1 MLASL
6 LFLVVCGPA
15 APASMWR
22 DENPM
27 LVWRAAQEAA
37 PAKASPPPPPTER
50 TTRSTA
56 EEIRARPRP
65 SDPWSVVRDVPGVV
79 LDRVDVGGSETAQ
92 QSLLISRGD
101 AGTGATW
108 TLDGIDITDPA
119 APGFAALYP
128 DAALAES
135 VDVRTHTGDVRVR
148 TPGVQVG
155 VALPQPL
162 ERWTGR
168 ASGAT
173 SLGQSDNLPQA
184 LAGRPFFRSRTRSA
198 REIAADAGGPLRRDR
213 LWLWGAVARRSLAQD
228 VFTEHEDRL
237 STTSFVGKARV
248 RVGRSHL
255 TLLALRSEKVQDER
269 DATLTA
275 APEARWRQSGPAHLL
290 ALDGRGARGGFAL
303 TARVSALRSGFRLEP
318 RGGTGAATF
327 EDFRGVVQRS
337 YLAFETERPRDEASL
352 EASTSRR
359 FGAFDHRLSAGAGY
373 ARSRVRTHSAWPG
386 NEVLGLERRTVFF
399 RAFGLTGFAIP
410 TRAQDGR
417 SVHDRLLAHVQDEA
431 RRGALTVTGGL
442 RLERLAG
449 HNEPSAVSANP
460 EFPDLLPAVVFGGA
474 PARFRWVDVL
484 PRAAA
489 SWDFSDGS
497 SVGIGYAAFA
507 AALGAN
513 DAGFDN
519 PLGREVA
526 SLTYYWLDRNG
537 DENVQAGEL
546 DLVRGRVGSAGLD
559 PDDPGAVTSPHLIDP
574 ALRSPRTHALSA
586 ATRHT
591 FGAWTGGVH
600 VSWRRLVRPLWRPLR
615 NLALGDY
622 VIRGA
627 VQGEIRG
634 EPYSV
639 GYYAP
644 ASASLIVP
652 GNGRVLANREGYRQD
667 AITAEVFAAG
677 RWRRV
682 RLETWAAFTDWRE
695 YFPDRERAVQD
706 PTPVES
712 EPLRDG
718 GPVAA
723 RPGGLGRG
731 DVIANARF
739 TAGATVRVSLPFR
752 LEATAIAHARE
763 GFPIPYSQVAETG
776 DPTGGGKAVLVAPR
790 LDAFRLPALLMVD
803 ARLSRE
809 MRKRGGAI
817 TAFVDLFN
825 ALNTG
830 TTLQVARDVELPALD
845 RPREIVRP
853 RLIRGGVSVRF

>member
-1 MLASL
+1 MLAPL
-6 LFLVVCGPA
+6 LFLVVCGPPA
-15 APASMWR
+15 AQ
-22 DENPM
+22 
-27 LVWRAAQEAA
+27 QEAA
-37 PAKASPPPPPTER
+37 PSKAAPSPPPTER
-50 TTRSTA
+50 STRFTA
-56 EEIRARPRP
+56 EDLRTRPRP
-65 SDPWSVVRDVPGVV
+65 SDPWSIVRDVPGVV

-101 AGTGATW
+101 AGGGATW

-119 APGFAALYP
+119 APGFVALYP
-128 DAALAES
+128 DTAIAES
-135 VDVRTHTGDVRVR
+135 VDVRTDTGDVRVR

-155 VALPQPL
+155 IALPQPL

-168 ASGAT
+168 ASAAS
-173 SLGQSDNLPQA
+173 SLEQSDNLPDE
-184 LAGRPFFRSRTRSA
+184 LSGRPFFRSRSRVA

-213 LWLWGAVARRSLAQD
+213 LWLWGAVARRSLEQD

-237 STTSFVGKARV
+237 STTSLVGKARV
-248 RVGRSHL
+248 RVGGSHL

-275 APEARWRQSGPAHLL
+275 APEARWRQSGPAHVL
-290 ALDGRGARGGFAL
+290 AFDARGRRGGFAL
-303 TARVSALRSGFRLEP
+303 AARVSALRSGFRLAP
-318 RGGTGAATF
+318 RGGTGDSTF

-337 YLAFETERPRDEASL
+337 YLAFETARPRDEASL

-359 FGAFDHRLSAGAGY
+359 LLGFDHRLAAGTGY
-373 ARSRVRTHSAWPG
+373 ARSRVRTSAAWPG

-410 TRAQDGR
+410 TRAQDGS
-417 SVHDRLLAHVQDEA
+417 SVHDRLEAHVQDEA
-431 RRGALTVTGGL
+431 RRGALTVTGGV
-442 RLERLAG
+442 RVERLAG
-449 HNEPSAVSANP
+449 HNLSSAVGANP
-460 EFPDLLPAVVFGGA
+460 EFPELLPAVRYEGGSSH
-474 PARFRWVDVL
+474 FRWMDIL
-484 PRAAA
+484 PRVAV
-489 SWDFSDGS
+489 SWDLSEGTS
-497 SVGIGYAAFA
+497 AGISYAAFA
-507 AALGAN
+507 AALGSN
-513 DAGFDN
+513 EVGFDD
-519 PLGREVA
+519 PIGREVA

-537 DENVQAGEL
+537 DQTVQAGEL

-559 PDDPGAVTSPHLIDP
+559 PGDPGAATSPHVIDP
-574 ALRSPRTHALSA
+574 ALRSPRTYALSA

-615 NLALGDY
+615 NLGLGDY

-627 VQGEIRG
+627 VEGEVRG
-634 EPYSV
+634 EPYRV

-652 GNGRVLANREGYRQD
+652 GNGRVLANRDGYRQD
-667 AITAEVFAAG
+667 SITAEVVAAG

-682 RLETWAAFTDWRE
+682 RLEAWAAFTDWRE
-695 YFPDRERAVQD
+695 YFTDRERAVQD
-706 PTPVES
+706 PTPIES

-731 DVIANARF
+731 DVVANARF
-739 TAGATVRVSLPFR
+739 TAGATMRVTLPFR
-752 LEATAIAHARE
+752 LDATAVAHARE
-763 GFPIPYSQVAETG
+763 GFPIPYFQVADTG

-790 LDAFRLPALLMVD
+790 LDAFRLPALVLVD
-803 ARLSRE
+803 ARLARE
-809 MRKRGGAI
+809 IPVAGATV
-817 TAFVDLFN
+817 TAFVDAFN
-825 ALNTG
+825 VLNDAA
-830 TTLQVARDVELPALD
+830 TLQVARDVELPALD